1 MPVASVVAHFVTVT
15 GVLSFAFLMAGL
27 DLLLLRASPDSN
39 LFMKYWSVIKHFFCG
54 YHIYQITCAYFF
66 YFRMIFFSISPVE

>member
-27 DLLLLRASPDSN
+27 DLLLLCASPDSN
-39 LFMKYWSVIKHFFCG
+39 LFMKYWSVIKHFLWISYLSDNLCL
-54 YHIYQITCAYFF
+54 FF
-66 YFRMIFFSISPVE
+66 YFRMIFFSISSVE